1 MATLNAV
8 AIVANIIV
16 PGAGLVI
23 QNLPQ
28 IASFLAGINGKCD
41 QLSQNEA
48 HFKRVS
54 DRLHEL
60 LTQLT
65 AMEAKGQL
73 PSVQV
78 VKRYTDLLDSF
89 DAFLTKYLGSNFL
102 ARLLTQETVLTKITV
117 FHQEVDELLTV
128 LNLAHI
134 AQMTDW
140 RAQYDADQKDEA
152 VKWAALL
159 HSNRL
164 LVEECTDS
172 RKQREAMLRLLHALH
187 HNNTATAASQHQ
199 RRLIKQAFQTLQRL
213 SHAPIEAV
221 PPWFVAPEDVSIN
234 HAAFAR
240 GATASVFHGVWRSFT
255 PVVVKCFDA
264 SVSCEREVD
273 LWFSLRHP
281 HVVGLYGACHVGAT
295 RFALCEV
302 AHTSLD
308 QYLAENDVNQA
319 ELVRLLWEA
328 SLGVQYIQGQG
339 IVHGDLKCNNLVVT
353 HDGHVKVTDFGCSFH
368 LHKGD
373 RPRDDSS
380 DHHAGGLRWTAP
392 ECLDAAG
399 SSRTLATDIY
409 ALGMCFIE
417 AVTRTI
423 PFPDCTSDPMVREA
437 IRRNMLPDT
446 SQDGGP
452 ELHALIVSMCAG
464 DPTDRPLIRA
474 IVESLHAILVLAP
487 QAAVCA
493 HCTSSLLS
501 TAVFCHNCGSV
512 VKPPL
517 DHTAD
522 AAAALES
529 PISPGSPPIIP
540 AQSPADPMRSGDVVV
555 RREYGYALES
565 EAGDDPPAHTTTTT
579 QAKRQPRHSIHLS
592 TSDVQSMVL
601 SQDIEGLV
609 DLLAHGRA
617 PMQERT
623 LQALLNMTSEAPML
637 VAGGVIVPLVA
648 LVTRGVT
655 PTCKELAA
663 ALLGLLAFRQLPIAT
678 AIRDQGGVAALIKLL
693 RQGTFVQRS
702 FALRGLAYI
711 TDIDAASCS
720 MVMAENGLSAIYDM
734 LRGGSDRLK
743 EHALWI
749 LANLSDELDGFSID
763 VTVLQPVVGDVEGM
777 SYDQQ
782 AHALRLLA
790 NSMEVLPRKLT
801 EFLIPLL
808 VTMLRRHQHEHH
820 LVRALA
826 KAADIS
832 DAFALQVVDAGAVPL
847 LWTLYQQH
855 RLPNACLVALNNVAI
870 NDDCRCQLSRNR
882 GLHLVLGTLTSPS
895 TDPALHTAALHLC
908 FNLALE
914 ATNREWI
921 VELGGVAALLHVILA
936 RDDLVLLGL
945 ETLARL
951 TLISSSVD
959 SFVPVVAWVVQQ
971 LVRRS
976 RDGTAFVD
984 LALTLLQNT
993 LTSRGRCEE
1002 AFLSAGGVAILLK
1015 LLSKAPSHH
1024 VVAVLANVATQAES
1038 VSMMTHEPET
1048 MHALATCVGS
1058 SATTHLDKL
1067 HALRCIANVTFFEPG
1082 AMVGVKSRGVPLLLD
1097 ILAKPKDRCTD
1108 LQTLSLAVV
1117 HHLAHHPPFQ
1127 TSLTDDAGVVRM
1139 LKQYSSQRDRASADV
1154 AQVTLR
1160 MLGVSPAIHPAT
1172 SIYAIAVAKLKR
1184 VVFASNQEEH
1194 DESLATVLSRLQ
1206 NPKTRRAAL
1215 DVLYRQIPHTFKP
1228 DDVVLVDGAVDAILA
1243 ALASASTRH
1252 LALQV
1257 VALIVDHSCSDI
1269 DQRAIGMLLPALMYI
1284 AKHGKCATERS
1295 MATEAAMTLGCHGDR
1310 KSAVM
1315 DELVPETTGLLDS

>member
-234 HAAFAR
+234 RAAFAR

-308 QYLAENDVNQA
+308 QYLAENDVNP

-328 SLGVQYIQGQG
+328 SLGVEYIHGQG

-392 ECLDAAG
+392 E
-399 SSRTLATDIY
+399 Y
-409 ALGMCFIE
+409 
-417 AVTRTI
+417 
-423 PFPDCTSDPMVREA
+423 
-437 IRRNMLPDT
+437 
-446 SQDGGP
+446 
-452 ELHALIVSMCAG
+452 
-464 DPTDRPLIRA
+464 
-474 IVESLHAILVLAP
+474 
-487 QAAVCA
+487 
-493 HCTSSLLS
+493 
-501 TAVFCHNCGSV
+501 
-512 VKPPL
+512 
-517 DHTAD
+517 HTAD

-565 EAGDDPPAHTTTTT
+565 EAGDDHPPDHTTTTT

-648 LVTRGVT
+648 LVTR
-655 PTCKELAA
+655 
-663 ALLGLLAFRQLPIAT
+663 
-678 AIRDQGGVAALIKLL
+678 D
-693 RQGTFVQRS
+693 
-702 FALRGLAYI
+702 
-711 TDIDAASCS
+711 
-720 MVMAENGLSAIYDM
+720 GLSAIYDM

-855 RLPNACLVALNNVAI
+855 SLPNACLVALNNVAI

-921 VELGGVAALLHVILA
+921 VELGGVAALLHVILT

-1082 AMVGVKSRGVPLLLD
+1082 AMVGVKSRGIPLLLD

-1127 TSLTDDAGVVRM
+1127 TSLTDDTGVVRM

-1172 SIYAIAVAKLKR
+1172 SIYAVAVAKLKR